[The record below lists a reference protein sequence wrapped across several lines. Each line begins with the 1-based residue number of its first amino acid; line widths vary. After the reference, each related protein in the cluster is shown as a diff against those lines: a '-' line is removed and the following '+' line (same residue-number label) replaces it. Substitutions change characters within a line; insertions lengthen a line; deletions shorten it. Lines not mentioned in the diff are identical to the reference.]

1 MAKTNITKIDNFPFS
16 TILKLRITDINYGGH
31 LGNDAL
37 LGLLHEARIQF
48 LNHYNNAT
56 ELDCCGVGLIML
68 NIQVDYKAEGLY
80 GDKIELF
87 VAMSE
92 VTKTQF
98 DIVYKLVNVANDKI
112 VAEAVSTMAFFNY
125 ERHRIMRRPATFCEN
140 FQLETPK

>member
-1 MAKTNITKIDNFPFS
+1 MAKTNITKVDIFPFS
-16 TILKLRITDINYGGH
+16 TTLKLRITDINYGGH

-56 ELDCCGVGLIML
+56 ELDCCGAGLIML
-68 NIQVDYKAEGLY
+68 NIQVEYKAEGLY
-80 GDKIELF
+80 GDEIELF

-125 ERHRIMRRPATFCEN
+125 ERHRIMRRPTNFCEN
-140 FQLETPK
+140 FQLEISK